1 MSLVLPAPSDSRWDS
16 RSGSNL
22 RTVIAL
28 GAAWILA
35 CGPAYA
41 QQAHAPTVSGRA
53 SAEHFAPVASQ
64 PGIQT
69 RVYFTPWDDA
79 EGAIMR
85 AIRASQRQ
93 VLVQAYV
100 FTSGAI
106 AGELIHAKKRG
117 VDVRVTA
124 DQDQTER
131 VSTSRI
137 GDLARAGIPVWV
149 ETRYQA
155 AHNKTMV
162 IDAGTPAAVVITGSY
177 NWTVAA
183 QRRNAENVLIVSGA
197 VDLAQTYKA
206 NWERHRNDALP
217 YVIR

>member
-1 MSLVLPAPSDSRWDS
+1 MRHRLCQRGRVAPW
-16 RSGSNL
+16 L
-22 RTVIAL
+22 RRGVAL
-28 GAAWILA
+28 GGAWILA
-35 CGPAYA
+35 CGLVLA
-41 QQAHAPTVSGRA
+41 QDAHAPRVSGRGPIDVQA
-53 SAEHFAPVASQ
+53 PAAGSA
-64 PGIQT
+64 GIQT

-85 AIRASQRQ
+85 AIRAAQRQ

-106 AGELIHAKKRG
+106 AGELINAKKRG
-117 VDVRVTA
+117 VDVRITA
-124 DQDQTER
+124 DSEQTER
-131 VSTSRI
+131 ISTSRI
-137 GDLARAGIPVWV
+137 GDLARAGIPVWI

-162 IDAGTPAAVVITGSY
+162 IDAGTAAAVVITGSY

-197 VDLAQTYKA
+197 ADLAQTYKA
-206 NWERHRNDALP
+206 NWERHRNDAQP

>member
-1 MSLVLPAPSDSRWDS
+1 
-16 RSGSNL
+16 
-22 RTVIAL
+22 
-28 GAAWILA
+28 
-35 CGPAYA
+35 
-41 QQAHAPTVSGRA
+41 
-53 SAEHFAPVASQ
+53 
-64 PGIQT
+64 
-69 RVYFTPWDDA
+69 
-79 EGAIMR
+79 MR
-85 AIRASQRQ
+85 AIRAAQRQ

-106 AGELIHAKKRG
+106 AGELINAKKRG
-117 VDVRVTA
+117 LDVRVTA

-131 VSTSRI
+131 VNTSRI
-137 GDLARAGIPVWV
+137 GDLARAGIPVWI

-162 IDAGTPAAVVITGSY
+162 IDAGSPAAVVITGSY

-197 VDLAQTYKA
+197 LDLAQTYKA

>member
-1 MSLVLPAPSDSRWDS
+1 
-16 RSGSNL
+16 
-22 RTVIAL
+22 
-28 GAAWILA
+28 
-35 CGPAYA
+35 
-41 QQAHAPTVSGRA
+41 
-53 SAEHFAPVASQ
+53 
-64 PGIQT
+64 
-69 RVYFTPWDDA
+69 
-79 EGAIMR
+79 MR

-100 FTSGAI
+100 FTSGRI

-197 VDLAQTYKA
+197 ADLAQTYKA

>member
-1 MSLVLPAPSDSRWDS
+1 MQASASAPS
-16 RSGSNL
+16 
-22 RTVIAL
+22 T
-28 GAAWILA
+28 
-35 CGPAYA
+35 
-41 QQAHAPTVSGRA
+41 
-53 SAEHFAPVASQ
+53 
-64 PGIQT
+64 IQT

-85 AIRASQRQ
+85 AIRAAQRQ

-106 AGELIHAKKRG
+106 AGELINAKKRG
-117 VDVRVTA
+117 VDVRITA
-124 DQDQTER
+124 DQEQTER
-131 VSTSRI
+131 INTSRI
-137 GDLARAGIPVWV
+137 GDLARAGIPVWI
-149 ETRYQA
+149 ESRYQS

-183 QRRNAENVLIVSGA
+183 QRRNSENVLIVSGA
-197 VDLAQTYKA
+197 PDLARDYKA

>member
-1 MSLVLPAPSDSRWDS
+1 MNFRRAAVL
-16 RSGSNL
+16 G
-22 RTVIAL
+22 
-28 GAAWILA
+28 GAWILA
-35 CGPAYA
+35 SWPVLA
-41 QQAHAPTVSGRA
+41 QQAHPPTVSGRA
-53 SAEHFAPVASQ
+53 SFENAGSAGV
-64 PGIQT
+64 GTGGLQT

-85 AIRASQRQ
+85 AIRAAQRQ

-117 VDVRVTA
+117 IDVRVTA
-124 DQDQTER
+124 DQEQTER
-131 VSTSRI
+131 VNTSRI
-137 GDLARAGIPVWV
+137 GDLARAGIPVWI

-162 IDAGTPAAVVITGSY
+162 IDAGTPGAVVITGSY

-183 QRRNAENVLIVSGA
+183 QRRNSENVLIVSGA
-197 VDLAQTYKA
+197 AELAQAYKA